1 MERTRGKGEK
11 IRRFCRRAWNEI
23 SLLFLSSVPIKEPSD
38 IFDSRLSLPPVESV
52 NEISLKSAI
61 VRSLR
66 SIGKEKPIVF
76 LVLENNERLER
87 EREGEREGG
96 RACFVSLA
104 GKERG

>member
-1 MERTRGKGEK
+1 MKRTRGKGEK

-23 SLLFLSSVPIKEPSD
+23 SLLFLSSDRPD
-38 IFDSRLSLPPVESV
+38 QRTLGHLRFAALPLVESV

-61 VRSLR
+61 ARSLR

-87 EREGEREGG
+87 ERERG

>member
-1 MERTRGKGEK
+1 MKFLFFFSHPSRSKNPRTSSIRGSP
-11 IRRFCRRAWNEI
+11 F
-23 SLLFLSSVPIKEPSD
+23 
-38 IFDSRLSLPPVESV
+38 PVESV

-61 VRSLR
+61 ARSLR

-76 LVLENNERLER
+76 LVLENNERLEK